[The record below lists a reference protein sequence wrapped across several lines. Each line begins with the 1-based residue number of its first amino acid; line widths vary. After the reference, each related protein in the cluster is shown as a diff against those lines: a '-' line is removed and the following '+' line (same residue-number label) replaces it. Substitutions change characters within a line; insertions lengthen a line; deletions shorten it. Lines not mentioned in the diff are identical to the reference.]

1 MCIEDG
7 PANLSIP
14 PNGSTASERCHLIQW
29 VVRPAGQGH
38 GITDRR
44 WRSKQTRGLLGAT
57 PMKPLATGMV
67 SWAGVPGGTQDTL
80 AGVCCQDGAQIVY
93 ASDTLEVNG
102 SVPGRQPRLVASHRG
117 REGSVPEVRGQVDP
131 DRTLVDEAAAGN
143 LDAFDTLVR
152 RYQTRVVNYALAI
165 VRDTGEAEDVAQET
179 FIRAYR
185 SLGRFRGESSFK
197 TWLYTIATNT
207 ARTALERRGRR
218 ERVGDQSLDDEA
230 QALSAGSV
238 PSGLPDPETMLVTR
252 DAIDRALATLPDD
265 LRVAVVLRDVEGLD
279 YKEIATVTGAPIGT
293 VESRIFRA
301 RQRLRVL
308 LRSLRS
314 DKRTGGRTMMETNHA
329 VR

>member
-1 MCIEDG
+1 
-7 PANLSIP
+7 
-14 PNGSTASERCHLIQW
+14 
-29 VVRPAGQGH
+29 
-38 GITDRR
+38 
-44 WRSKQTRGLLGAT
+44 
-57 PMKPLATGMV
+57 MKRPLAIGMV

-80 AGVCCQDGAQIVY
+80 AGYRVWMVRSSSQLPI
-93 ASDTLEVNG
+93 TG
-102 SVPGRQPRLVASHRG
+102 SVPGRRPGPVASRRG
-117 REGSVPEVRGQVDP
+117 RECFASEVRGQVDP
-131 DRTLVDEAAAGN
+131 DRTLVDEAAAGD
-143 LDAFDTLVR
+143 LDAFETLVR
-152 RYQTRVVNYALAI
+152 RYQTRLVNYALAI

-218 ERVGDQSLDDEA
+218 ERVGNQSLDDEA
-230 QALSAGSV
+230 QTLSAGSV
-238 PSGLPDPETMLVTR
+238 PSGLPDPETTLVTR

-279 YKEIATVTGAPIGT
+279 YKEIAKVTESPIGT

-308 LRSLRS
+308 LQSLVSVPVGNR
-314 DKRTGGRTMMETNHA
+314 
-329 VR
+329 